1 MRVSTTKGD
10 RPVKVPVGHDCL
22 EGILAVPA
30 AATGMVLFAHGS
42 GSGRLSPRNQ
52 FVARSLSEAGL
63 GTLLIDL
70 LTEEEAEDREKVFDI
85 DLLAGRLQLAA
96 DWLQKE
102 PRTASLRLGLFGAS
116 TGAAAALIAAVRQ
129 PETIAAVVSRGG
141 RPDLVMDELTEVQA
155 PTLLIVGG
163 HDDVVLELNR
173 EALSFLRCSKKLEV
187 IPHAT
192 HLFAEPGALE
202 AVSRLATEWFRQY
215 LTPAD
220 TVEPKLRA
228 SDVEPMC

>member
-1 MRVSTTKGD
+1 MRASTTKGD
-10 RPVKVPVGHDCL
+10 SSVKIPCGHDWL

-30 AATGMVLFAHGS
+30 GATRMVLFAHGS

-52 FVARSLSEAGL
+52 FVAQSLNEGGF

-173 EALSFLRCSKKLEV
+173 EALGFLRCPKKLEV
-187 IPHAT
+187 IPRAT
-192 HLFAEPGALE
+192 HLFPEPGALE
-202 AVSRLATEWFRQY
+202 AVARLATEWFRQY
-215 LTPAD
+215 LTPAE